1 VRTESDLRKLFDSS
15 GYPFQLRIEHEIRS
29 AQKEHGWQIIGSEYP
44 WKDPKGEGQGF
55 ADIVIRRDQ
64 LVAVVEC
71 KRLAEAATYLFLVP
85 EGSGGQTHRFRCLGA
100 HFPGSIVQRWWDDVW
115 LEPETTET
123 QFCVVEG
130 TGPKDRP
137 ILERVGAE
145 LVVAVEAVL
154 NDEIRLHTRVSKHQ
168 RFWAGFPILVTNA
181 QLVVCEYAPA
191 DVDPGSGKLLPGA
204 GTFREVSTIQLRKGL
219 SLDAARRA
227 REESSLTELY
237 ERRQRSILIVHSS
250 KLVQVLS
257 SWTIQPLQSLG
268 PVYPWMS
275 H

>member
-1 VRTESDLRKLFDSS
+1 
-15 GYPFQLRIEHEIRS
+15 
-29 AQKEHGWQIIGSEYP
+29 
-44 WKDPKGEGQGF
+44 
-55 ADIVIRRDQ
+55 

-191 DVDPGSGKLLPGA
+191 DV
-204 GTFREVSTIQLRKGL
+204 E
-219 SLDAARRA
+219 
-227 REESSLTELY
+227 
-237 ERRQRSILIVHSS
+237 
-250 KLVQVLS
+250 
-257 SWTIQPLQSLG
+257 G

>member
-1 VRTESDLRKLFDSS
+1 M
-15 GYPFQLRIEHEIRS
+15 
-29 AQKEHGWQIIGSEYP
+29 
-44 WKDPKGEGQGF
+44 
-55 ADIVIRRDQ
+55 
-64 LVAVVEC
+64 
-71 KRLAEAATYLFLVP
+71 
-85 EGSGGQTHRFRCLGA
+85 
-100 HFPGSIVQRWWDDVW
+100 
-115 LEPETTET
+115 
-123 QFCVVEG
+123 VEG

-219 SLDAARRA
+219 SLDAARGA
-227 REESSLTELY
+227 RGESSLTELY

-257 SWTIQPLQSLG
+257 SWTIQPLPSLG